1 MPGGGAAMTRLSGQF
16 FEMDGPALI
25 FLGIVMAAAAYIDL
39 TRQKIPNI
47 LTFPTLLAG
56 LGYHGLVHGMPG
68 VYYSLAG
75 MATGL
80 GLLLVFYM
88 ANTMGAGDVKLLA
101 AAGAFL
107 GAKAIFITFL
117 ITALY
122 GGAYSLIMILTRR
135 DIFKG
140 FFRELFNTLLTFL
153 LIRKYDPV
161 RVSNNENRPKL
172 CYAIAIALGTFTY
185 MGLTIYGYEF
195 SL

>member
-1 MPGGGAAMTRLSGQF
+1 MTRLADHF
-16 FEMDGPALI
+16 FGVDGPALI
-25 FLGIVMAAAAYIDL
+25 FLGIVMAAAAHIDV
-39 TRQKIPNI
+39 TRQKIPNF

-75 MATGL
+75 AGTGL
-80 GLLLVFYM
+80 GLLILFYM
-88 ANTMGAGDVKLLA
+88 ANAMGAGDVKLLA
-101 AAGAFL
+101 AAGAIL
-107 GAKAIFITFL
+107 GAKGIFITFL

-153 LIRKYDPV
+153 LVRKYDPV
-161 RVSNNENRPKL
+161 RISKKESRPKL
-172 CYAIAIALGTFTY
+172 CYGLAIALGTFTY